1 MARGVRRPDMPLRIF
16 AEDRHRL
23 YDLRMSLEA
32 YLNPE
37 SCPTER
43 PRLEDMHASTS
54 TLHDEIDEA
63 IRSSGTPYL
72 HPEGKTLQLD
82 LLGSPNMITWQ
93 ESKISAMFEEECWSE
108 LPQVYARY
116 GTETTTSLLNEVK
129 KLEGARAAVLTDCG
143 MQACALLFDVLVENG
158 SHAIIMRQSYNKT
171 RVYLQKLCERVGAEC
186 TLMDDG
192 DYDALEA
199 AIQENTSLIFAETY
213 TNPLMRAL
221 DPDRMGELVLK
232 KRSAGCGRL
241 QLIVDNTIATPW
253 GPSKPLLQYDGVD
266 FVVASGTKALGGQ
279 DRDLWGYVA
288 SNNTEALN
296 QVMDLQAMR
305 GGILDWRRAE
315 ALLKKLP
322 GTEATYERRC
332 AGAVKVAKLLTEHPK
347 VSEVFHPSLA
357 DHVDNT
363 TIASHY
369 RLPGSLLSFRLKDA
383 DEDTTKRFCDV
394 LATCVILRYAL
405 SFDGLAT
412 KLNHHATVSEYFT
425 PAEELSRL
433 GIDRL
438 VRIGVG
444 LEDADDLIACLN
456 WALWNHEQV
465 KDEELDN
472 WRESRSRNLG
482 IYPEAKDD

>member
-1 MARGVRRPDMPLRIF
+1 MSRLVVAFVALLLALSASPAAASALPDGGGVLKDERFTELGPIVEAAGAAGLRTFDGIAVVEERIDRTGEVLDTYRIRIDVAACTVADANQII
-16 AEDRHRL
+16 AEQVAGVDELRNEYTAVIDGLDERDRK
-23 YDLRMSLEA
+23 
-32 YLNPE
+32 
-37 SCPTER
+37 
-43 PRLEDMHASTS
+43 RLES
-54 TLHDEIDEA
+54 EA
-63 IRSSGTPYL
+63 DARSGT
-72 HPEGKTLQLD
+72 
-82 LLGSPNMITWQ
+82 
-93 ESKISAMFEEECWSE
+93 SAMIRKVASSDWVCPVDGEMEFRDSWGEPRS
-108 LPQVYARY
+108 
-116 GTETTTSLLNEVK
+116 
-129 KLEGARAAVLTDCG
+129 
-143 MQACALLFDVLVENG
+143 NG
-158 SHAIIMRQSYNKT
+158 RKH
-171 RVYLQKLCERVGAEC
+171 
-186 TLMDDG
+186 
-192 DYDALEA
+192 
-199 AIQENTSLIFAETY
+199 
-213 TNPLMRAL
+213 
-221 DPDRMGELVLK
+221 
-232 KRSAGCGRL
+232 
-241 QLIVDNTIATPW
+241 
-253 GPSKPLLQYDGVD
+253 DGVD
-266 FVVASGTKALGGQ
+266 IVVASGTKALAGQ

-383 DEDTTKRFCDV
+383 DENTTRRFCDV

>member
-1 MARGVRRPDMPLRIF
+1 
-16 AEDRHRL
+16 
-23 YDLRMSLEA
+23 MSLEA
-32 YLNPE
+32 YLDPE
-37 SCPTER
+37 NCPAER
-43 PRLEDMHASTS
+43 PRLEDMHASTAA
-54 TLHDEIDEA
+54 LHDGIDRA

-82 LLGSPNMITWQ
+82 LLGSPNMAAWQ
-93 ESKISAMFEEECWSE
+93 EGKIAAMFEEKCWSE

-116 GTETTTSLLNEVK
+116 GTETTAMLLNEVK
-129 KLEGARAAVLTDCG
+129 KLEGSRAAVLTDCG
-143 MQACALLFDVLVENG
+143 MQACALLFDILVDSG

-171 RVYLQKLCERVGAEC
+171 RVYLQKLCERVGADF

-192 DYDALEA
+192 DYEGLDT
-199 AIQENTSLIFAETY
+199 AIRENTCLIFSETY

-221 DPDRMGELVLK
+221 DPARLGELVLQ

-241 QLIVDNTIATPW
+241 RLIVDNTIATPW
-253 GPSKPLLQYDGVD
+253 GPSRPLLEHEGVD
-266 FVVASGTKALGGQ
+266 FVVASGTKALGGE

-288 SNNTEALN
+288 SDDTEALN

-315 ALLKKLP
+315 ALLEKLP
-322 GTEATYERRC
+322 SAEAAYEGRC
-332 AGAVKVAKLLTEHPK
+332 SNAARVATMLATHPR
-347 VSEVFHPSLA
+347 VSQVFHPSLQ
-357 DHVDNT
+357 DHVDSE

-369 RLPGSLLSFRLKDA
+369 KLPGSLLSFRLEGA
-383 DEDTTKRFCDV
+383 DEDATKHFCDV

-405 SFDGLAT
+405 SFDGLTT
-412 KLNHHATVSEYFT
+412 KLNHHGTVSEYFT
-425 PAEELSRL
+425 PPEELGRL

-438 VRIGVG
+438 VRIGIG
-444 LEDADDLIACLN
+444 LEKADDLIACLN

-465 KDEELDN
+465 SADELDN
-472 WRESRSRNLG
+472 WRASRSRDLG